1 MDMVWRRYDNVRNAL
16 EAKNSLW
23 YRSIVTPIALSS
35 LNGKGHQHDRLI
47 LLNSSQ
53 FDDLVIPT
61 QQYDGFGSSSEQ
73 TT

>member
-35 LNGKGHQHDRLI
+35 LNGKGHQNDRLI